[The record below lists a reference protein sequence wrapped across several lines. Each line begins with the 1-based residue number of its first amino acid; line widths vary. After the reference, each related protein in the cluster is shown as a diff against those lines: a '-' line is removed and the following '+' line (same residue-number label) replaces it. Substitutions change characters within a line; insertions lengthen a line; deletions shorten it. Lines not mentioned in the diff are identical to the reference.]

1 MSDSLELSKFSL
13 TRMSHDLAGMMT
25 ALSASLELL
34 DEAGGADAESL
45 SLAQAAAQGLIA
57 RLTFFRAAFG
67 AKGPLTSVR
76 AAKETA
82 ETYLKSL
89 ENKPIAYRLDF
100 KLPAQAPMFVL
111 RLSLLGVQIC
121 ADCLARGGDIRIEVN
136 EARRTFEITGS
147 GERVAVDPAIA
158 DLLNAKPA
166 SLSSPKQ
173 VAAAYFIE
181 TAQANKWRVSLEQG
195 SGYIKIVCG
204 E

>member
-1 MSDSLELSKFSL
+1 
-13 TRMSHDLAGMMT
+13 MMT

-76 AAKETA
+76 AAFETA
-82 ETYLKSL
+82 QTYLKSL
-89 ENKPIAYRLDF
+89 ENQPISYQLDF
-100 KLPAQAPMFVL
+100 RLPEQAPMFVL

-121 ADCLARGGDIRIEVN
+121 ADCLTRGGSVSAGVN
-136 EARRTFEITGS
+136 EARRTFEITGR
-147 GERVAVDPAIA
+147 GGRVNVDPTVA
-158 DLLNAKPA
+158 DLLNGRKAP
-166 SLSSPKQ
+166 LSSPKQ
-173 VAAAYFIE
+173 VAAAYFKE
-181 TAQANKWRVSLEQG
+181 TAQTNKWNVSLEQ
-195 SGYIKIVCG
+195 SADQIKIICG